1 MRVAAFPIGIDVQE
15 FQRLGRAPDAVQ
27 TCEALRAEYSR
38 RQLLLGIDRLD
49 YSKGIPHRVRAVR
62 QLL

>member
-1 MRVAAFPIGIDVQE
+1 MRTSAFPIGIDVQE

-38 RQLLLGIDRLD
+38 RQLLLGIDRLEQFLIEGD
-49 YSKGIPHRVRAVR
+49 AFGSRSEK
-62 QLL
+62 